1 MKDQVDPRIKELRSK
16 MLIALSREKRKKFYQ
31 INQGR
36 TEKVIFESRIR
47 QRHMYGF
54 TSNYIKVE
62 APYNQQL
69 IGEISRVEI
78 GSLTGNESCK
88 AIIL

>member
-1 MKDQVDPRIKELRSK
+1 
-16 MLIALSREKRKKFYQ
+16 
-31 INQGR
+31 
-36 TEKVIFESRIR
+36 
-47 QRHMYGF
+47 MYGF